1 MNVGHSVE
9 ILTTEITAFT
19 HAEGSAI
26 KCAPLF

>member
-9 ILTTEITAFT
+9 ILKTEITTFA